1 MAFGS
6 DEVTAA
12 QEDSSVAIATSPM
25 IGDCFCA
32 SRSHRPPRPRRI
44 SGQRRFP
51 AGAYPAVVNLII
63 LDPGELGA
71 AGSVRLRGPR
81 AAHVLNV
88 LRVKPGH
95 TLSVG
100 VLNGARG
107 TATVRSAAEGV
118 VELSCRLDAAA
129 PSRPRVD
136 LLLAVPRPKV
146 MRRLWAQIT
155 ALGVF
160 RIILTNA
167 ERVERP
173 YFDTHILTP
182 EFYRPL
188 LIEGLQQARDTL
200 LPSVSIHRRFKV
212 LIEDDLDSLCGTG
225 LRIVG
230 DPGVTTSVS
239 EVVRHRLGPDPC
251 ARLLLAVGPEGGW
264 NNFELR
270 LLATHGFHRVGM
282 GPRTLR
288 TDTASLALLALVH
301 DAILRPAGAPPGALS
316 AGA

>member
-1 MAFGS
+1 M
-6 DEVTAA
+6 
-12 QEDSSVAIATSPM
+12 
-25 IGDCFCA
+25 
-32 SRSHRPPRPRRI
+32 
-44 SGQRRFP
+44 
-51 AGAYPAVVNLII
+51 NLII

-71 AGSVRLRGPR
+71 EGNVRLRGPR
-81 AAHVLNV
+81 AAHLLHV
-88 LRVKPGH
+88 LRVTPGQ

-107 TATVRSAAEGV
+107 IATVRSAAEEV
-118 VELSCRLDAAA
+118 VDLSCLLDAAA
-129 PSRPRVD
+129 PPPSRVD

-188 LIEGLQQARDTL
+188 LIEGLQQARDTI

-212 LIEDDLDSLCGTG
+212 LIEDELDGLCGTG
-225 LRIVG
+225 LRIVA
-230 DPGVTTSVS
+230 DPGATTRVS
-239 EVVRHRLGPDPC
+239 EVLRHRLGPDPC
-251 ARLLLAVGPEGGW
+251 ARVLLAIGPEGGW
-264 NNFELR
+264 NDFELC
-270 LLATHGFHRVGM
+270 LLETHGFHRIGM

-301 DAILRPAGAPPGALS
+301 DAMRRPA
-316 AGA
+316 